1 MADCLKLRGW
11 GLAVTKAH
19 RCKPNQHSHGNP
31 YSEQPSAEIRAAAQ
45 DVFLFLGS
53 GPDLKSLP
61 FPWLANCSA
70 SNSVAQA
77 VFAQRLIALGAFL
90 DVSVESL

>member
-31 YSEQPSAEIRAAAQ
+31 YSEQPSAEVRAAAQ

-53 GPDLKSLP
+53 GPDLGSLP
-61 FPWLANCSA
+61 LLMNNLLIKKESALAIGKCS
-70 SNSVAQA
+70 SDYD
-77 VFAQRLIALGAFL
+77 LGR
-90 DVSVESL
+90 VPPSP